1 MHSVSD
7 IFRRVELAVSVKEC
21 AVNEMY
27 PGVEEGEMENAAGG
41 GTETVDL
48 TDDGRSSRK
57 GNLEGRL
64 WRVKRGMER
73 W

>member
-1 MHSVSD
+1 M
-7 IFRRVELAVSVKEC
+7 KEC
-21 AVNEMY
+21 AVNKMY
-27 PGVEEGEMENAAGG
+27 PGVEEGEIENAAGG

>member
-1 MHSVSD
+1 M
-7 IFRRVELAVSVKEC
+7 KEC

-27 PGVEEGEMENAAGG
+27 PGVEEGEMENGTGG

-64 WRVKRGMER
+64 WR
-73 W
+73 